1 MNRKITLIHRIL
13 TLISILILSASLV
26 FYLTKWTSFPDEI
39 GVHFGPDGQYDVVA
53 SKFYG
58 FYPHVVG
65 GILITGIALANFFIQ
80 KKSTGLKITET
91 GEQHFKTELCLTLD
105 CLSVLLSLFFA
116 NWSRTVSLQ
125 IVLDLNFM
133 VTLENIMF
141 AVSAAGIIAELITCQ
156 RHKIKTETPQNSKLM
171 HRLCRLIAWLLTFSA
186 ALLLAFIWERLPL
199 DEAFYANPEY
209 YGLTYF
215 ANLDAYLDKKLLLI
229 PQICI
234 ILLLIILE
242 IISFK
247 AVKANKTALVA
258 LTDKLKLLNGLF
270 FFWWNLL
277 LAFETKI
284 GNISICLF
292 IGFYILFFVIY
303 FKKEKSDS
311 P

>member
-1 MNRKITLIHRIL
+1 
-13 TLISILILSASLV
+13 
-26 FYLTKWTSFPDEI
+26 
-39 GVHFGPDGQYDVVA
+39 
-53 SKFYG
+53 
-58 FYPHVVG
+58 
-65 GILITGIALANFFIQ
+65 
-80 KKSTGLKITET
+80 
-91 GEQHFKTELCLTLD
+91 
-105 CLSVLLSLFFA
+105 
-116 NWSRTVSLQ
+116 
-125 IVLDLNFM
+125 M

-141 AVSAAGIIAELITCQ
+141 AVSAVGIISEVITC
-156 RHKIKTETPQNSKLM
+156 RKYKIKTETPQNSKLM

-186 ALLLAFIWERLPL
+186 ALLLAFIWERLPS

-284 GNISICLF
+284 GSISICLF

-303 FKKEKSDS
+303 FKKKKSDS

>member
-215 ANLDAYLDKKLLLI
+215 ANVDAYLDKKLLLI

-277 LAFETKI
+277 LASEIKI

-292 IGFYILFFVIY
+292 ISFYILFFVIY
-303 FKKEKSDS
+303 FKKKKSDS